1 MVDPRAYV
9 GAKRVAFI
17 IALEMMY
24 GDRYRENM

>member
-1 MVDPRAYV
+1 MADPRAYV
-9 GAKRVAFI
+9 GAKIGPFI